1 MSRLTQI
8 LRGKKIKP
16 LTEMESAVKYA
27 IDNSGGGGGV
37 FTVPAAAS
45 MSDDKLV
52 LTLAYTADV
61 LYQQVESGCM
71 AKVSFDVE
79 SAAHDNICSISC
91 LRRASGENT
100 YSYWYSAMTGQ
111 GKVLATEMLSGS
123 DYVVLTEQ

>member
-27 IDNSGGGGGV
+27 IDNSGGGGV

-61 LYQQVESGCM
+61 LYQQVESGSM
-71 AKVSFDVE
+71 AKVSFDAE
-79 SAAHDNICSISC
+79 GAGHDNICPISC

-111 GKVLATEMLSGS
+111 GKVLATKMLSGS